1 MIKVMEN
8 NSAYEIQVLMMID
21 QKIENSQFNKT
32 LDFGVIDQ
40 AITKRKYQYE
50 FIIMDK
56 LSCSLYIL

>member
-1 MIKVMEN
+1 
-8 NSAYEIQVLMMID
+8 MMID